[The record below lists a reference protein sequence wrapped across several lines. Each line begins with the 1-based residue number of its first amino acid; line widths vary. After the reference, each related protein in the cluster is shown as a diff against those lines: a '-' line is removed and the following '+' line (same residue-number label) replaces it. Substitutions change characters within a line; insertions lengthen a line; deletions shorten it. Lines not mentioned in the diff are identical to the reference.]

1 MPFFY
6 AITFTEFL
14 LAKLELI
21 KKLYNQMNLKI
32 TTLIFVTIA
41 AILSSASCE
50 KGNSDLDKELPDPI
64 KIELRGSE
72 AEMVKSDQQFAIEFF
87 ANVFN
92 EEAAELDKNFM
103 ISPLSLSMALAMTW
117 NGADGETKAVMQK
130 VLKLDG
136 YTDQEV
142 NEYYEKLREALLK
155 TDPST
160 KLAIANSIWTNKNI
174 KIKDDFIRLNNEYFN
189 STVESVDFSDA
200 NSVKLMNKWAAD
212 NTNNLIRHVLDK
224 TNPNALMYLMNALY
238 FKGIWT
244 SEFNSRNTSSKPF
257 YSEDGQTKNVD
268 MMHQK
273 SSFNY
278 NENQTMQIVELP
290 YGNQAFSMIVLLP
303 KEGNK
308 LADVTQELQNSNSW
322 GNLVS
327 GLRSTQV
334 DLYLPKFKTE
344 YSRVLND
351 VLEKMGMGIAFEP
364 GAADFSRMT
373 DADAFI
379 SFVEQFTYINTDE
392 VGTEAA
398 AVTVVGIELTSYQPD
413 RTATF
418 NANRPFIYIIREN
431 STGSILFMGAVK
443 YIE

>member
-1 MPFFY
+1 
-6 AITFTEFL
+6 
-14 LAKLELI
+14 
-21 KKLYNQMNLKI
+21 MNLKI

-212 NTNNLIRHVLDK
+212 NTNNLITHVLDK

-398 AVTVVGIELTSYQPD
+398 AVTVVGIEPTSSQPD

>member
-1 MPFFY
+1 
-6 AITFTEFL
+6 
-14 LAKLELI
+14 
-21 KKLYNQMNLKI
+21 MNLKI

-212 NTNNLIRHVLDK
+212 NTNNLITHVLDK

-398 AVTVVGIELTSYQPD
+398 AVTVVGIEPTSNQPD

>member
-1 MPFFY
+1 
-6 AITFTEFL
+6 
-14 LAKLELI
+14 
-21 KKLYNQMNLKI
+21 MNLKI

-212 NTNNLIRHVLDK
+212 NTNNLITHVLDK

-398 AVTVVGIELTSYQPD
+398 AVTVVGIELTSYQSD

>member
-1 MPFFY
+1 
-6 AITFTEFL
+6 
-14 LAKLELI
+14 
-21 KKLYNQMNLKI
+21 MNLKI

-41 AILSSASCE
+41 AILSPASCE

-142 NEYYEKLREALLK
+142 NEYYEKLREGLLK

-174 KIKDDFIRLNNEYFN
+174 KFKDDFIRLNNEYFN

-212 NTNNLIRHVLDK
+212 NTNNLITHVLDK

-327 GLRSTQV
+327 GLSSTQV

-379 SFVEQFTYINTDE
+379 SFVEQLTYINTDE

>member
-1 MPFFY
+1 
-6 AITFTEFL
+6 
-14 LAKLELI
+14 
-21 KKLYNQMNLKI
+21 MNLKI

-136 YTDQEV
+136 YTYQEV

-212 NTNNLIRHVLDK
+212 NTNNLITHVLDK

>member
-1 MPFFY
+1 
-6 AITFTEFL
+6 
-14 LAKLELI
+14 
-21 KKLYNQMNLKI
+21 MNLKI

-72 AEMVKSDQQFAIEFF
+72 AEMVKSDQQFAIDFF

-212 NTNNLIRHVLDK
+212 NTNNLITHVLDK

>member
-1 MPFFY
+1 
-6 AITFTEFL
+6 
-14 LAKLELI
+14 
-21 KKLYNQMNLKI
+21 MNLKI

-238 FKGIWT
+238 FNGIWT

-398 AVTVVGIELTSYQPD
+398 AVTVVGIEPTSYQPD

>member
-1 MPFFY
+1 
-6 AITFTEFL
+6 
-14 LAKLELI
+14 
-21 KKLYNQMNLKI
+21 MNLKI

-212 NTNNLIRHVLDK
+212 NTNNLITHVLDK

-238 FKGIWT
+238 YKGIWT

-398 AVTVVGIELTSYQPD
+398 AVTVVGIEPTSYQPD

>member
-1 MPFFY
+1 
-6 AITFTEFL
+6 
-14 LAKLELI
+14 
-21 KKLYNQMNLKI
+21 MNLKI

-212 NTNNLIRHVLDK
+212 NTNNLITHVLDK

-398 AVTVVGIELTSYQPD
+398 ADFHALCTIFFHSFWASIVFSYLGLS
-413 RTATF
+413 
-418 NANRPFIYIIREN
+418 E
-431 STGSILFMGAVK
+431 SIGNLCL
-443 YIE
+443 